1 MNEENLEKQIP
12 DENKPAEH
20 SPAEGLFEWIELFV
34 YAFAL
39 VLVILTFVGRHSPV
53 DGGSMNNTLIDKDIL
68 IIRSIGYT
76 PENGDIVVAQSK
88 PLGYDT
94 PIVKRVI
101 ATEGQTI
108 DINFITWEVT
118 VDGEVIDE
126 PYVKYVENQ
135 VMRSFN
141 DGMTFPCTVPEGYC
155 FVMGDNRNGSLDSR
169 SAEVGFIDNRN
180 VFGKVV
186 FRLFPL
192 SSIGTV
198 D

>member
-1 MNEENLEKQIP
+1 MNDKEKTESQRP
-12 DENKPAEH
+12 TNAE
-20 SPAEGLFEWIELFV
+20 SVFEWLELFV

-53 DGGSMNNTLIDKDIL
+53 NGDSMNNTLIDKDIL

-76 PENGDIVVAQSK
+76 PCDGDIIVAQSK
-88 PLGYDT
+88 PLGYNT

-108 DINFITWEVT
+108 DIDFVTWTVT
-118 VDGEVIDE
+118 VDGKAIDE
-126 PYVKYVENQ
+126 PYVKFIDNQ
-135 VMRSFN
+135 VMRYFN
-141 DGMTFPCTVPEGYC
+141 DGMTFPCTVPEGHC

-169 SAEVGFIDNRN
+169 STQVGFIDNRN
-180 VFGKVV
+180 VFGKVI
-186 FRLFPL
+186 FRLLPF